1 MRYSIIVPAWN
12 EAAFI
17 GDSLTRLRE
26 AMAAVAARDAAHEG
40 ELIVVDNNSTD
51 ETAAIAREHGA
62 TVVFEPINR
71 IARARNAGA
80 AVAGGDALVFV
91 DADSWCSGQLLGTA
105 LDRLAGG
112 RVAGGGSTIAPDRPV
127 TGGARRGLD
136 FWNRIGTTLKLAA
149 GCFVYCR
156 ADAFTDVGGFS
167 EKVYAGEE
175 IYLSRALKRWA
186 RRHGGLDFE
195 IIEEAPVVTSV
206 RKLDWYSPSQLAA
219 QAALVFIPGAL
230 RSKRLCRTWYDGGE
244 RPGAQP
250 ANAPAESTSATGSRR
265 SG

>member
-17 GDSLTRLRE
+17 GDSLSRIQA
-26 AMAAVAARDAAHEG
+26 AMAACASAHQG

-62 TVVFEPINR
+62 SVVFEPLNR

-80 AVAGGDALVFV
+80 AVASGDALVFV
-91 DADSWCSGQLLGTA
+91 DADSWCSGQLLAAA
-105 LDRLAGG
+105 LERLAGG
-112 RVAGGGSTIAPDRPV
+112 RVVGGGSTIAPDRPV
-127 TGGARRGLD
+127 AGNARRGLD
-136 FWNRIGTTLKLAA
+136 FWNRIGTTLGLAA

-156 ADAFTDVGGFS
+156 ADAFVDVGGFS

-186 RRHGGLDFE
+186 RRHGGLAFE

-206 RKLDWYSPSQLAA
+206 RKLDWYSAPQLVA

-230 RSKRLCRTWYDGGE
+230 RSKRLCRTWYDTGE
-244 RPGAQP
+244 RAGAR
-250 ANAPAESTSATGSRR
+250 SAGSRT
-265 SG
+265 